1 MCEFSVKPVK
11 DDQNRGWK
19 GLAPLVPPYNCLRK
33 YHEQLVSANIMN
45 NPYAVTEIQKAIGL
59 RGIEFR
65 DKVVLLKEQVADFFE
80 VTPRTVEN
88 YLAAHEAELRANG
101 YEILRGNALQELR
114 LAIREQ
120 FGPEIDFGT
129 KTTVLGILDFRA
141 FLNIGMLIA
150 ESERARV
157 LRQAILDIA
166 IDAINRRTGG
176 GTKYINQR
184 DEDFIHAYFQEENYR
199 KEFTDAFFLLINLD
213 FRAN

>member
-1 MCEFSVKPVK
+1 MPSRKS
-11 DDQNRGWK
+11 RR
-19 GLAPLVPPYNCLRK
+19 PLVCGESSSATRWFSSRSRWPTSLR
-33 YHEQLVSANIMN
+33 S
-45 NPYAVTEIQKAIGL
+45 P
-59 RGIEFR
+59 
-65 DKVVLLKEQVADFFE
+65 
-80 VTPRTVEN
+80 PRTVEN

>member
-1 MCEFSVKPVK
+1 
-11 DDQNRGWK
+11 
-19 GLAPLVPPYNCLRK
+19 
-33 YHEQLVSANIMN
+33 
-45 NPYAVTEIQKAIGL
+45 
-59 RGIEFR
+59 
-65 DKVVLLKEQVADFFE
+65 
-80 VTPRTVEN
+80 VEN